1 MASASLIGCG
11 VLTGVGAVFNRAKV
25 DHGQS
30 AVVIGV
36 GGIGL
41 NVIQG
46 LQLADALP
54 IIAVDTNPG
63 KEELARSF
71 GATHFICPEEGT
83 DLVEAVKEIRPD
95 GVDWVFEC
103 VGSTALIK
111 AGTDMLDFGGGVV
124 MVGVPKMGTEAS
136 FVVSTMYN
144 DKSIMGC
151 RYGSARPAYDIP
163 LMVDLYK
170 AGRLRLDELV
180 TATYPIEGFETALHE
195 LHEGRLARGVLVMD

>member
-1 MASASLIGCG
+1 
-11 VLTGVGAVFNRAKV
+11 
-25 DHGQS
+25 
-30 AVVIGV
+30 
-36 GGIGL
+36 
-41 NVIQG
+41 
-46 LQLADALP
+46 
-54 IIAVDTNPG
+54 
-63 KEELARSF
+63 
-71 GATHFICPEEGT
+71 
-83 DLVEAVKEIRPD
+83 
-95 GVDWVFEC
+95 
-103 VGSTALIK
+103 
-111 AGTDMLDFGGGVV
+111 MLDFGGGVV